1 MCHSQLQQT
10 DRSSPEPDDSPLCSR
25 TAHLM
30 RPRMLAECPC
40 PPQRPK
46 PTPGWRGRPP
56 PAPWPPCSCCG
67 SARAAVWLTLS
78 SSCQLSA
85 MPRPLCGPGV
95 QRNSWFRFFF
105 FGRPGRRFARAAMS
119 AWPGPVSLI
128 TYIMPSG
135 ATSLGIVAGGFGL
148 DAQRRDAASAWTRG
162 GRYGFGLGRA
172 ANVTASVWTDT
183 N

>member
-30 RPRMLAECPC
+30 RPRMLAECVF
-40 PPQRPK
+40 
-46 PTPGWRGRPP
+46 
-56 PAPWPPCSCCG
+56 
-67 SARAAVWLTLS
+67 SAHLTLS
-78 SSCQLSA
+78 SSCQSSA

-105 FGRPGRRFARAAMS
+105 FGRPGRRFARAAAS

-148 DAQRRDAASAWTRG
+148 DAQRRGAASAWTRG
-162 GRYGFGLGRA
+162 GRYGFGLGTGRRTLRLRFGQIQ
-172 ANVTASVWTDT
+172 NRSKKASRTESQDSGWP
-183 N
+183 